1 VYLII
6 LANLLFLHKELRPFR
21 GNGSEIPL
29 EAGRE
34 FIDNDERFF
43 VMPTPDVISVPKA
56 VVPGRINLSGYVGR
70 DCQQKGC
77 CFLSGTRATTSSL
90 VPSAPL

>member
-43 VMPTPDVISVPKA
+43 TCLLNSSHGFKRSLPKKAYLQDTAEFLRKVVSSPASMGAKLSVAAKC
-56 VVPGRINLSGYVGR
+56 S
-70 DCQQKGC
+70 
-77 CFLSGTRATTSSL
+77 
-90 VPSAPL
+90 